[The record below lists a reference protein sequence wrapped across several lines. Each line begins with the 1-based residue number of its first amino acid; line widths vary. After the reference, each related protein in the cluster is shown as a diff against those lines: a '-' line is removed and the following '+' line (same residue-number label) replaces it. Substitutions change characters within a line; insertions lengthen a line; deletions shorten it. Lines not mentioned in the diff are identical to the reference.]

1 MEFAKNFAASKAHHK
16 EHFWTVCLEPFTPEF
31 LPKLTTT
38 SPAFG
43 LYGWSLSPRN
53 SPKSSP
59 RGTLLDCMFRAF
71 HSGTPPKA
79 HHKEHFWTVCLEPF
93 TPELPQKLTTRNT
106 FGLYVSSLSLRN
118 SPKSSPPSKKLTTR
132 NTVGQ
137 YVSSL
142 SLRTLLDP
150 MSQAFHSG
158 TPPIAHHTEHFRTLC
173 FDERLTPEPLQ
184 KLTTRNS
191 FAFGGFHKFARRNCN
206 S

>member
-1 MEFAKNFAASKAHHK
+1 M
-16 EHFWTVCLEPFTPEF
+16 PPR
-31 LPKLTTT
+31 KLTTRST
-38 SPAFG
+38 FG
-43 LYGWSLSPRN
+43 PYVSSLSLRN
-53 SPKSSP
+53 SS
-59 RGTLLDCMFRAF
+59 LDCMVGAF
-71 HSGTPPKA
+71 HPGTPPKA
-79 HHKEHFWTVCLEPF
+79 HHEEHFWTVCFEPF

-106 FGLYVSSLSLRN
+106 VGPYVS
-118 SPKSSPPSKKLTTR
+118 SKKLTTR

>member
-93 TPELPQKLTTRNT
+93 SPEFLPKTHHDEPHFWTVCLERFTPELPQKLTARNTFGLCVSSLSLRNSSKRSPQGTLLDCMFRAFHSRTPTKAHHKEHCWTVCFDPFTPEFPQKLTTRNT

-118 SPKSSPPSKKLTTR
+118 S
-132 NTVGQ
+132 
-137 YVSSL
+137 
-142 SLRTLLDP
+142 
-150 MSQAFHSG
+150 
-158 TPPIAHHTEHFRTLC
+158 
-173 FDERLTPEPLQ
+173 
-184 KLTTRNS
+184 
-191 FAFGGFHKFARRNCN
+191 
-206 S
+206 